1 MNVSK
6 FLFAVMI
13 SIFLSLTSSS
23 QTGPGLGGGGDDTT
37 DVPGAGGVEYLLA
50 AGMLYGMNMLRGRKK
65 KSWDNEDAVADRL
78 VDKP

>member
-1 MNVSK
+1 MNVTK

-13 SIFLSLTSSS
+13 SIFLSMSSYS
-23 QTGPGLGGGGDDTT
+23 QTPGLGGGGDDTT
-37 DVPGAGGVEYLLA
+37 DVPVAGGVEYLWA
-50 AGMLYGMNMLRGRKK
+50 AGMVYGMKMLRGRKK